1 MCIRIE
7 IRTEEELE
15 LELRLA
21 VVVNSAE
28 ESERSLGDELHG
40 TGQNKE
46 KFIQQNR
53 EKMYMH

>member
-1 MCIRIE
+1 M
-7 IRTEEELE
+7 
-15 LELRLA
+15 
-21 VVVNSAE
+21 VVNSAE